1 MARRTKQGALAA
13 RDVAMIGAALKSV
26 RLSARELAASRE
38 RMLRKIHAAPPAQTV
53 TVRGEDIPWV
63 RESPFRERKLLLRD
77 FARNEQTYLV
87 RLSPGA
93 ISPPHSHA
101 VQEIVWVIEGE
112 VQIGDHVIRAGDLH
126 VAAPGSHHEDF
137 RTTTGALVLIRSHIP
152 ADVPRPKS
160 PGGDI

>member
-1 MARRTKQGALAA
+1 MTQRAKQGALAK
-13 RDVAMIGAALKSV
+13 RDIEMIGGALKPV
-26 RLSARELAASRE
+26 RLSERELAASRN
-38 RMLRKIHAAPPAQTV
+38 RLMHKIHAAAPAETV
-53 TVRGEDIPWV
+53 TVRGEEIPWV

-93 ISPPHSHA
+93 VSPPHSHA

-126 VAAPGSHHEDF
+126 VAAPGSFHEDF

-152 ADVPRPKS
+152 ADVPRP
-160 PGGDI
+160 DAINDD

>member
-1 MARRTKQGALAA
+1 
-13 RDVAMIGAALKSV
+13 
-26 RLSARELAASRE
+26 
-38 RMLRKIHAAPPAQTV
+38 
-53 TVRGEDIPWV
+53 VRGDDVPWV

-93 ISPPHSHA
+93 VSAPHSHD

-112 VQIGDHVIRAGDLH
+112 VRIGDHIIRAGDLH

-152 ADVPRPKS
+152 ADVPRPKA
-160 PGGDI
+160 